1 MGEFFKSVK
10 FKVFIGVVALLFGV
24 MLYSAS
30 RDGAK
35 NIPKNLL
42 AMVVSPFQKMT
53 AAVSNATSD
62 FVDVFFNA
70 RENYDDNERLKTE
83 IDELNRQLVDYE
95 KLKDEN
101 EELKNITGIK
111 EMYPDFEI
119 TPAFVIGRDPAD
131 RYSSFTIDKG
141 TLHGVSLNDPVMSGS
156 GLIGIISEVSP
167 INARVKTILS
177 LDLNVSAFEIASKEL
192 GVVAGD
198 VTLAQEGLCKMSIL
212 SEETKMFKGMMIVT
226 AGSSGRFPKGVPI
239 GSIND
244 IERESHGVTMFA
256 TIKPKVDIGEVI
268 NVQVITDFLGQGS
281 ELLDGSK

>member
-1 MGEFFKSVK
+1 MSEFFKSVK
-10 FKVFIGVVALLFGV
+10 FKVIIAVIAVLFGA

-30 RDGAK
+30 RDGAR

-42 AMVVSPFQKMT
+42 AMIVSPFQKLASMATEAT
-53 AAVSNATSD
+53 AD
-62 FVDVFFNA
+62 FVDVFFSA
-70 RENYDDNERLKTE
+70 RENYEENKQLKNE

-111 EMYPDFEI
+111 EMYPDFDI

-141 TLHGVSLNDPVMSGS
+141 TLHGVSLNDPVMASS
-156 GLIGIISEVSP
+156 GLIGVISEVSP

-177 LDLNVSAFEIASKEL
+177 LDLNVGAFEIASKEL
-192 GVVAGD
+192 GVISGD
-198 VTLAQEGLCKMSIL
+198 VALAQQGLCKMSIL
-212 SEETKMFKGMMIVT
+212 SEQTKMFNGMMIVT

-239 GSIND
+239 GTIKSID
-244 IERESHGVTMFA
+244 RESHGVTMFA
-256 TIKPKVDIGEVI
+256 TIQPKVDIGEVV

-281 ELLDGSK
+281 EMLDSIK